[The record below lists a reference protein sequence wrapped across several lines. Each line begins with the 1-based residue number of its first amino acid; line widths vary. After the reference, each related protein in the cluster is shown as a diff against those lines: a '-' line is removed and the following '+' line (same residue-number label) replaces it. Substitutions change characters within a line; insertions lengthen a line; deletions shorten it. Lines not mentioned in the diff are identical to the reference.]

1 MFTLVIALVA
11 LPVIGALL
19 AALTRVESSLSA
31 PVRRAEEPR
40 QP

>member
-1 MFTLVIALVA
+1 MFALVIALVA

-31 PVRRAEEPR
+31 PARRTEEPR